1 MLDRSSAFESEGQA
15 DETGDKTKRRPSAL
29 GQLVAYA
36 RNLSWIFMATV
47 LLPTSCAIL
56 YFGFLASDVYISES
70 RFVVRSPDKPAGSGI
85 GFLLKSAGFSS
96 AGDEVFAAQD
106 FVTSRDA
113 LQALNRGDVFRHAYS
128 NPSISYLDR
137 FGTWLAGTSFED
149 LYKLYRSRIR
159 VDHDSS
165 SSITTV
171 YVRAY
176 SAKDARRFNEQLL
189 SMAEST
195 VNKLNTR
202 GRQDLIR
209 FATTEV
215 LDAKTKAEEA
225 ALALSEYRNQRGVV
239 DPERQAAVQLQMISK
254 LQDELI
260 ATRMQLLQL
269 RSFTPQNPQI
279 AVLET
284 KVGGLTNAID
294 VELGKVAG
302 DQSSLSSAA
311 ARYQRLMLDNQFA
324 EKQLGAAMGSLEDAK
339 NEARRKQAYVERVVA
354 PNLPD
359 EALEPRRMMGIFMT
373 FALGLVAWGVLS
385 MLLAGIMEHKD

>member
-1 MLDRSSAFESEGQA
+1 MG
-15 DETGDKTKRRPSAL
+15 
-29 GQLVAYA
+29 
-36 RNLSWIFMATV
+36 WIFVVTV

-56 YFGFLASDVYISES
+56 YFGFLASNVYISES
-70 RFVVRSPDKPAGSGI
+70 RFVVRSPDKPAASGI

-96 AGDEVFAAQD
+96 AGDEAFAAQD
-106 FVTSRDA
+106 FMTSRDA
-113 LQALNRGDVFRHAYS
+113 LQALDRGDVFRRAYS
-128 NPSISYLDR
+128 NPSIFYFDR
-137 FGTWLAGTSFED
+137 FGTWLAGRSFED
-149 LYKLYRSRIR
+149 LYKYYHSRVRI
-159 VDHDSS
+159 DHDSA

-176 SAKDARRFNEQLL
+176 SPEDARRFNEQLL
-189 SMAEST
+189 GMAEAT

-209 FATTEV
+209 YAAAEV
-215 LDAKTKAEEA
+215 VDAKTKAEQA
-225 ALALSEYRNQRGVV
+225 AFALSEYRNQKGVV

-284 KVGGLTNAID
+284 KVGGLAKAID

-302 DQSSLSSAA
+302 NQSSLSSTA
-311 ARYQRLMLDNQFA
+311 ARFQRLTLDNQFA
-324 EKQLGAAMGSLEDAK
+324 EKQLGAAMASLEDAK

-359 EALEPRRMMGIFMT
+359 DALEPRRLMGIFMA
-373 FALGLVAWGVLS
+373 FALGLVAWGVLT
-385 MLLAGIMEHKD
+385 MLLAGIMEHRD